1 MKAIKKN
8 KYILF
13 TIVFILLAFFIFGLN
28 SFHKNIWYDEAY
40 QMVLNRYS
48 FSDIIYFV
56 SQDFSPPLY
65 AITLK
70 LVTTI
75 FSFNDLVVARMLS
88 FIVFSLLFV
97 TAFFPI
103 RRIFGEK
110 TAFIFSILLLLV
122 YPSFFASIETRTY
135 SFAMTF
141 TLIAAV
147 YALSI
152 VKRNKFID
160 YLIYVITSIF
170 AVYSHN
176 YAIMAIFILDNMLL
190 FYAIF
195 KRHDLIKKIFISNI
209 IVLLAFAPWISVVS
223 NQAKNLEASF
233 WISKPNLMSI
243 EYTFYYLFTYDVNI
257 NILLLITF
265 IIAILFYYKKN
276 FKKALFIILPFILT
290 IIFFYIYS
298 LVKAPLYIPK
308 YTVPV
313 CALLYLFIA
322 IILASSKYK
331 IIPIIFLVLLVPS
344 FITNFKYERRL
355 TNDKGTEEMIET
367 VNNYTKNKDFAF
379 FESTEFGLGISEY
392 FFKGKTHYIDKDVP
406 IYVTTTDIFGDVK
419 TTKYKNDIK
428 ENLLVCFYLDNFRL
442 QKLEEMGYKVILK
455 REFYV
460 QYDGDMNITIL
471 KKEI

>member
-1 MKAIKKN
+1 MKFIKKN

-103 RRIFGEK
+103 RRTFGEK

-152 VKRNKFID
+152 VKRNKFLD
-160 YLIYVITSIF
+160 YFIYIITSIL
-170 AVYSHN
+170 AIYSHN
-176 YAIMAIFILDNMLL
+176 YAIMAIFILDSMLL
-190 FYAIF
+190 FYSIF
-195 KRHDLIKKIFISNI
+195 KRHDLIKK
-209 IVLLAFAPWISVVS
+209 
-223 NQAKNLEASF
+223 
-233 WISKPNLMSI
+233 
-243 EYTFYYLFTYDVNI
+243 YL
-257 NILLLITF
+257 
-265 IIAILFYYKKN
+265 
-276 FKKALFIILPFILT
+276 
-290 IIFFYIYS
+290 S
-298 LVKAPLYIPK
+298 Q
-308 YTVPV
+308 
-313 CALLYLFIA
+313 ALLYYLHFLHGFLFSLI
-322 IILASSKYK
+322 K
-331 IIPIIFLVLLVPS
+331 
-344 FITNFKYERRL
+344 RR
-355 TNDKGTEEMIET
+355 I
-367 VNNYTKNKDFAF
+367 
-379 FESTEFGLGISEY
+379 
-392 FFKGKTHYIDKDVP
+392 
-406 IYVTTTDIFGDVK
+406 
-419 TTKYKNDIK
+419 
-428 ENLLVCFYLDNFRL
+428 
-442 QKLEEMGYKVILK
+442 
-455 REFYV
+455 
-460 QYDGDMNITIL
+460 
-471 KKEI
+471 